1 MHLCMKIL
9 KEKTK
14 RCEISDY
21 DELIKIYNV

>member
-1 MHLCMKIL
+1 MHLCKKIL

-14 RCEISDY
+14 SYEINDY